1 MRIVTRKL
9 ITLAAVLAVPL
20 MASPALAQRAK
31 APTDVTI
38 TNARG
43 EPLTG
48 LVIQTTENTPRV
60 VGTLTKALAPGKTQK
75 LVLKKPKGCTYN
87 VLARFA
93 DDSEAEAE
101 GVDLCKDKVIRLTE

>member
-1 MRIVTRKL
+1 MNSAPTRY
-9 ITLAAVLAVPL
+9 IALAALIAVASA
-20 MASPALAQRAK
+20 ASPAFAQRAK
-31 APTDVTI
+31 VPGSITI

-43 EPLTG
+43 EALTG

-60 VGTLTKALAPGKTQK
+60 VGNLTKALAAGKSQK
-75 LVLKKPKGCTYN
+75 LALKKPKGCTYN

-101 GVDLCKDKVIRLTE
+101 GVDLCADPKIRLTE

>member
-1 MRIVTRKL
+1 MRI
-9 ITLAAVLAVPL
+9 ITCKFIALASVLAIPL

-31 APTDVTI
+31 TPTDVTI
-38 TNARG
+38 TNAKG
-43 EPLTG
+43 EALTG

-60 VGTLTKALAPGKTQK
+60 VGNLSKALAPGKSQK

-101 GVDLCKDKVIRLTE
+101 GLDLCKDKVIRLTE